1 MPGPVREREVRYYK
15 SQDGDVPYLS
25 WLDDLKNTQH
35 ISRIIRK
42 IDRVELGN
50 LGDHKSVGQGVQE
63 LRLHFGPGF
72 RIYFAE
78 DGDAVVVLLCGGDKS
93 SQSKD
98 IQRAQVYW
106 QDYKDYSDY
115 ERRNQ

>member
-1 MPGPVREREVRYYK
+1 MPGPVRERSVRYYK

-25 WLDDLKNTQH
+25 WLDELKNTRH
-35 ISRIIRK
+35 INRIIRK

-50 LGDHKSVGQGVQE
+50 LGDHKGVGEGVQE

-72 RIYFAE
+72 RIYFAQ
-78 DGDAVVVLLCGGDKS
+78 DGATVVVLLCGGDKS

-98 IQRAQVYW
+98 IRHAQAYW
-106 QDYKDYSDY
+106 QDYKDHRDY
-115 ERRNQ
+115 EERDQ